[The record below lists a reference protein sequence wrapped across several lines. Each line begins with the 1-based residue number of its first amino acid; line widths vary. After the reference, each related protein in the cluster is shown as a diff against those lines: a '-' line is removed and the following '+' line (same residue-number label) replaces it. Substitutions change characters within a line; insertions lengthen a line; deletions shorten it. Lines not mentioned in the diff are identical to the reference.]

1 MDILRW
7 FSSSYFPQIFNLGLY
22 LGLVMGVLILL
33 RPVLCR
39 LLTPGQR
46 TFLWGTAWVV
56 GFFTVISP
64 GLLGILSGIPLPTFP
79 DLVIPRAENGTPLFV
94 PEIAGA
100 GTYRLVLPGGVVIPF
115 QVSQGM
121 AEALGWLGMVLLAAA
136 LVLACYSDRRTW
148 KLSRLGTELDE
159 ERCRRLGV
167 TGEDKLVV
175 RLCPGLPTSFVIRR
189 WRRHEI
195 ALQKELTEEQLRLVF
210 LHEREHVKRHD
221 PWLQGIAA
229 TMVCFHFWNPII
241 WLAYHFTRR
250 DMELACDRRVLK
262 QLGEAE
268 RRAYAHTLV
277 DLACDKL
284 RWGGLTTFGE
294 CDASRRVK
302 AATRWA
308 PEDESDDLEL
318 RRLLGWAGAVLL
330 ALFLLAG
337 GPRDRTITADLVSDL
352 ERDGG
357 WTWLAGEMAEQHVV
371 PDEEEPL
378 WIRGD
383 GSSYAKIYILD
394 EEGSWWSALIRRSLY
409 RGHLDARL
417 GRVDLPDTPDLS
429 GCDPVSWEE
438 TEGVSGAA

>member
-7 FSSSYFPQIFNLGLY
+7 FSGIYFPRIFNLGLY

-64 GLLGILSGIPLPTFP
+64 GLLGILSEIPLPSFP
-79 DLVIPRAENGTPLFV
+79 ELVIPRAENGAPLFV

-100 GTYRLVLPGGVVIPF
+100 GTYRLALPGGVVIPI

-136 LVLACYSDRRTW
+136 LALACYSDRRTW
-148 KLSRLGTELDE
+148 KLARSGAELDE
-159 ERCRRLGV
+159 EQCRRLGV
-167 TGEDKLVV
+167 TGEDKLVI
-175 RLCPGLPTSFVIRR
+175 RLCPDLPTSFVIRR

-195 ALQKELTEEQLRLVF
+195 TLQKELTEEQLRLVL
-210 LHEREHVKRHD
+210 LHEREHVRRHD

-229 TMVCFHFWNPII
+229 TMVCFHFWNPLI

-250 DMELACDRRVLK
+250 DMELACDRRVLRRLSK
-262 QLGEAE
+262 EE

-277 DLACDKL
+277 ELACDRP

-294 CDASRRVK
+294 CDACRRVK
-302 AATRWA
+302 AAARWA
-308 PEDESDDLEL
+308 PEDESDDWEP
-318 RRLLGWAGAVLL
+318 RRLLGWGAAVLL
-330 ALFLLAG
+330 ALLLLTG
-337 GPRDRTITADLVSDL
+337 GPRDRAITADLVSDL
-352 ERDGG
+352 EQDGG
-357 WTWLAGEMAEQHVV
+357 WSWLAGEMAEQSVV
-371 PDEEEPL
+371 PDGEEPL
-378 WIRGD
+378 WIRGE
-383 GSSYAKIYILD
+383 GSSYAKVYILD
-394 EEGSWWSALIRRSLY
+394 ETGSWWSALIRRSLY
-409 RGHLDARL
+409 GGHLDAHL
-417 GRVDLPDTPDLS
+417 SEMTVPDTPDLS
-429 GCDPVSWEE
+429 GCDPISRDI
-438 TEGVSGAA
+438 TA